1 MKYKIRYRIG
11 ILTVIFILVTVSSWA
26 FSASSPDT
34 KGINWLTYETGMELA
49 QKTEKKVF
57 LHFFADWC
65 HYCKVMNKETL
76 KKDDVTQFLNENFIS
91 IRVDYDREKET
102 VKKYKFRGLPTSW
115 LIAENGETIVQI
127 PGNVNKKMFML
138 FLEFAQTNA
147 YNDMKIMAFMKK
159 R

>member
-1 MKYKIRYRIG
+1 MPII
-11 ILTVIFILVTVSSWA
+11 IFVLAGSTSWS
-26 FSASSPDT
+26 FASGTPDN
-34 KGINWLTYETGMELA
+34 KEINWLPYETGMELA
-49 QKTEKKVF
+49 KKTDKKVF

-76 KKDDVTQFLNENFIS
+76 KKDEVTLFLNENFIS

-115 LIAENGETIVQI
+115 LIAENGETIVEI

-147 YNDMKIMAFMKK
+147 YNDMNIMEFMKK
-159 R
+159 E